1 MNDDDI
7 LARISGLT
15 ADSRMA
21 RSGWLFA
28 ALPGTRSDGRM
39 YIRDAIVNGAA
50 VILAP
55 EGTVLPEDVLG
66 DVRAMLVTDID
77 ARGRFARLA
86 ARFYGRQ
93 PETVAAVT
101 GTNGKTSCVTFA
113 AQLWDM
119 LGHTAASLGTLGIV
133 SRITMKKGGLTTP
146 DPVQLQ
152 AEMADLAAAGVTHL
166 AMEASSIGLDQRRLD
181 GVRLKAA
188 AFTNLSHDHLDY
200 HGDMETYFAAK
211 RRLFDVLLPQDG
223 VAVINTDDEWGVRL
237 SGMVRQRQIRVGGD
251 SGCEIRLVRQI
262 PSATGQVL
270 EVVAEGRTHEIA
282 LPLVGLF
289 QGMNALAAAGL
300 VMACDGVG
308 FAQLVPLLEK
318 LHGVPGRLELV
329 KGAPVYVDYAHTPH
343 GLETVLKAL
352 RPHTSGRLVVV
363 FGCGGDRDKGKR
375 PVMGGIATKLAD
387 LAIITD
393 DNPRGEDAAKIRAEI
408 RAGAPNAAEIG
419 DRRTAISEAVAGLE
433 AGDVLVIAGKGHEQ
447 GQIVGD
453 AVLPFDDVKEA
464 EDAIHAL

>member
-1 MNDDDI
+1 MQ
-7 LARISGLT
+7 
-15 ADSRMA
+15 
-21 RSGWLFA
+21 A
-28 ALPGTRSDGRM
+28 ALSD
-39 YIRDAIVNGAA
+39 
-50 VILAP
+50 
-55 EGTVLPEDVLG
+55 
-66 DVRAMLVTDID
+66 
-77 ARGRFARLA
+77 
-86 ARFYGRQ
+86 
-93 PETVAAVT
+93 
-101 GTNGKTSCVTFA
+101 
-113 AQLWDM
+113 
-119 LGHTAASLGTLGIV
+119 
-133 SRITMKKGGLTTP
+133 
-146 DPVQLQ
+146 
-152 AEMADLAAAGVTHL
+152 
-166 AMEASSIGLDQRRLD
+166 
-181 GVRLKAA
+181 
-188 AFTNLSHDHLDY
+188 
-200 HGDMETYFAAK
+200 
-211 RRLFDVLLPQDG
+211 
-223 VAVINTDDEWGVRL
+223 
-237 SGMVRQRQIRVGGD
+237 
-251 SGCEIRLVRQI
+251 